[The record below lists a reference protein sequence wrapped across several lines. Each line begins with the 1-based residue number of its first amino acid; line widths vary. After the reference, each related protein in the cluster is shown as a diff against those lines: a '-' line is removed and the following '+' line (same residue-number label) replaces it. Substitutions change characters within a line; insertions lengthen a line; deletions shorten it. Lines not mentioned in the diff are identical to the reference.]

1 MRITF
6 SSGSSSSASLVV
18 SSAESNSDVRAR
30 TTRFHFLREGLDLP
44 EIFLQLDFRDEGA
57 LTPLRVSHAQAA
69 KRFECLAGGHAA
81 DTKAFG
87 EHLFGRKGFAGLEAA
102 RADFL
107 EEVLVDLEVER
118 DGALAVKAER
128 VLRSFLGL
136 VVSRSFRDPQLRTG
150 QERGIAKGKSGRFSR
165 SRKV

>member
-1 MRITF
+1 MSSVKDWTCRKFF
-6 SSGSSSSASLVV
+6 SRLISETKVP
-18 SSAESNSDVRAR
+18 
-30 TTRFHFLREGLDLP
+30 LP
-44 EIFLQLDFRDEGA
+44 L
-57 LTPLRVSHAQAA
+57 LRVSHAQAA

-107 EEVLVDLEVER
+107 EEVLVDLEVEL